1 MPHLN
6 LVASILR
13 SNNFPVH
20 ISCDCYCNRS
30 IVIRFTRKSVDV
42 AKVCAVLS
50 DMIEDGLVNV
60 RAGVAGCAV
69 VTVNE

>member
-1 MPHLN
+1 MTHLN

-13 SNNFPVH
+13 SKNFPVE
-20 ISCDCYCNRS
+20 IACNCYCERS
-30 IVIRFTRKSVDV
+30 IVIRFAKKSVDV

-69 VTVNE
+69 VTINE